1 MKQLKIAGL
10 SLGGFCLLIFVLA
23 LGSGCAMNLN
33 SEGLSVRWKD
43 RVPQCE
49 HRVPQCEHQKT
60 QYRQEHW
67 WEQRDREQNG

>member
-49 HRVPQCEHQKT
+49 HQKT